1 MDMDVRGRDLRMSE
15 VQPSVSVMGV
25 RIDLMSAPDVREA
38 ALSGR
43 LFGLVVTPNVH
54 GIIQAN
60 RDPVMMRT
68 FQAAEHSFCDSRIV
82 QKLVSLVGIK
92 VPLVTG
98 SDLTREL
105 FDDPRIRKLRVC
117 MIGGQPWYGEGL
129 RKKFGCQAL
138 HHLDFPYQKHF
149 TDEEIER
156 ICRTIPG
163 DFDLVFVCLG
173 DPLQSRVAVTL
184 QRLDRGRFPLLLC
197 VGASVDFILG
207 AKKRAPKWLQRLHM
221 EWLFRLATEPR
232 RLYRRYLVEDI
243 HIFPLFLRWARER
256 ARTGGA
262 R

>member
-1 MDMDVRGRDLRMSE
+1 MDTRGCEHRMSE

-25 RIDLMSAPDVREA
+25 RLDLMRAEEVREA
-38 ALSGR
+38 ALSG
-43 LFGLVVTPNVH
+43 GLSGIVVTPNVH

-60 RDPVMMRT
+60 RDPVMMQT
-68 FQAAEHSFCDSRIV
+68 FQAAGHSFCDSRIV

-105 FDDPRIRKLRVC
+105 FNDPRIRTLRVC
-117 MIGGQPWYGEGL
+117 VIGGQPWYGEGL

-138 HHLDFPYQKHF
+138 HQVDFPYQKHF
-149 TDEEIER
+149 TDAEIER
-156 ICRTIPG
+156 VCRAIPG
-163 DFDLVFVCLG
+163 DYDLVFVCLG
-173 DPLQSRVAVTL
+173 DPLQSRVAATL
-184 QRLDRGRFPLLLC
+184 QKLDRTRFPVMLC

-256 ARTGGA
+256 GRAGGTQ
-262 R
+262 

>member
-1 MDMDVRGRDLRMSE
+1 MDGRGPNLYPRDL
-15 VQPSVSVMGV
+15 QPSVSVMGV
-25 RIDLMSAPDVREA
+25 RIDVMSPTEVREA
-38 ALSGR
+38 CLSGR

-60 RDPVMMRT
+60 GDPEMMQT
-68 FQAAEHSFCDSRIV
+68 FQAAEYSFCDSRIV
-82 QKLVSLVGIK
+82 QLLASCVGIK

-105 FDDPRIRKLRVC
+105 FHDPRIRNLRVC
-117 MIGGQPWYGEGL
+117 VIGGQPWYGEAL
-129 RKKFGCQAL
+129 RKQFGCRAL
-138 HHLDFPYQKHF
+138 HQVDFPYQKRF
-149 TDEEIER
+149 TDEEIEG
-156 ICRTIPG
+156 ICHAIPG
-163 DFDLVFVCLG
+163 DYDLCFVCLG
-173 DPLQSRVAVTL
+173 DPLQSRVATTL

-197 VGASVDFILG
+197 VGASVDFVLG

-256 ARTGGA
+256 GRLGGTQ
-262 R
+262 